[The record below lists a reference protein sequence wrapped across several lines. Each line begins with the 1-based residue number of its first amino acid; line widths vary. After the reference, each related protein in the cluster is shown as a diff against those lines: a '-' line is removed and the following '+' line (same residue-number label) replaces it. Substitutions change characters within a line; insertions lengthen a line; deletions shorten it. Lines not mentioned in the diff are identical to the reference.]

1 VTYFDAQLR
10 SLSLREMV
18 IMFYVSQGFDT
29 AQIASEM
36 GITYQ
41 TVKGELYRVRNKL
54 GHDGAYI
61 QLMLR
66 IRQAIA

>member
-1 VTYFDAQLR
+1 
-10 SLSLREMV
+10 MV